1 MLNGWHLW
9 LTSLTWDEVA
19 TLLLGMSL
27 LDGPRY
33 CVATAITCIYDW
45 VCGIKRSLFSKQP
58 EADFSHC
65 PSVCVMVVGLNEGS
79 GLGATIESII
89 GTYPRLEIMVVD
101 DGSDDDMAE
110 VGLAYASQH
119 REMSF
124 STVAR
129 WQIVGSEHRGDS
141 YNG

>member
-33 CVATAITCIYDW
+33 CVATALTCIYDW
-45 VCGIKRSLFSKQP
+45 VFGIWRSLFSKQP

-65 PSVCVMVVGLNEGS
+65 TSVCVMVVGLNEGS

-89 GTYPRLEIMVVD
+89 GTYPRL
-101 DGSDDDMAE
+101 
-110 VGLAYASQH
+110 
-119 REMSF
+119 
-124 STVAR
+124 
-129 WQIVGSEHRGDS
+129 
-141 YNG
+141 